1 MVCTLEKG
9 LNKNVLKSCSD
20 YLFEKSHIRANLSLK
35 KFEVQES
42 LKDCYICDN
51 EYDAS
56 IYISD
61 KLKNDLIIC
70 DELLYMKKD
79 GIWTSTNPKT
89 VKRYLRDIIPTF
101 NILTLAL
108 NGYSKCNKTTKNI
121 NDLIQLVR
129 GKDDPLFMNK
139 LFDSNILKICFDDG
153 YYGFK
158 QKKFIKGFEN
168 VMTTKKLSRGFPIKI
183 QDDID
188 TVVREVVNPI
198 FLYKIIILN

>member
-1 MVCTLEKG
+1 
-9 LNKNVLKSCSD
+9 
-20 YLFEKSHIRANLSLK
+20 
-35 KFEVQES
+35 
-42 LKDCYICDN
+42 
-51 EYDAS
+51 
-56 IYISD
+56 
-61 KLKNDLIIC
+61 
-70 DELLYMKKD
+70 MKKD

-198 FLYKIIILN
+198 FNNNIELRDYFIYYMARGLAGHIEDKTGQLDKMSVIVARVF